1 VKSRISIGQNPK
13 GQTPETIEAPHAPST
28 ADNAAKFLPGFL
40 NKVKN
45 PPSNQA
51 SLKKTRHPMKA
62 IVTTLAITALTLLG
76 AAPQAEARQHHS
88 SRIYISGYL
97 PCGAPIYKERYFVG
111 YDRCGNA
118 IWGTRVVRRENR
130 PVARTCYTEPYYPP
144 TRCYSGGR
152 NSITIQASFGR

>member
-1 VKSRISIGQNPK
+1 
-13 GQTPETIEAPHAPST
+13 
-28 ADNAAKFLPGFL
+28 
-40 NKVKN
+40 
-45 PPSNQA
+45 
-51 SLKKTRHPMKA
+51 MKA
-62 IVTTLAITALTLLG
+62 IVTSLAITALTLLG

-118 IWGTRVVRRENR
+118 VWGTRVVRQEYRSVVR
-130 PVARTCYTEPYYPP
+130 PCYTAPCPPRYYPP
-144 TRCYSGGR
+144 TRCYSGSR